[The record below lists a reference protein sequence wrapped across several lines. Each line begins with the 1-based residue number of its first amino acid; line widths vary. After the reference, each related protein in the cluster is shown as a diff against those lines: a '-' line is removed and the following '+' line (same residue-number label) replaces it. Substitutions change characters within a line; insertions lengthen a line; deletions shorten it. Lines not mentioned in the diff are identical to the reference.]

1 MPVTG
6 PTLGASA
13 CIFRGDEVL
22 LVRRGKAEGYGLWS
36 LPGGRVH
43 SGETLI
49 EAAAREL
56 AEETGIEAELI
67 GLAGCRDVIRRDA
80 AGAVVAHQVVA
91 AHAGVWLAGEPVAMD
106 DAAEAGWFG
115 LDDLASLA
123 LTEGAEDIIR
133 RAKAMIEETPRQHGR

>member
-1 MPVTG
+1 MPAPG

-13 CIFRGDEVL
+13 CILKGDKVL
-22 LVRRGKAEGYGLWS
+22 LVRRGKAEGHGLWS

-43 SGETLI
+43 VGETLI
-49 EAAAREL
+49 EAASREL

-80 AGAVVAHQVVA
+80 AGAVVAHHVVA
-91 AHAGVWLAGEPVAMD
+91 AHAGLWVAGEPVAMD

-123 LTEGAEDIIR
+123 LTEGVADIIR
-133 RAKAMIEETPRQHGR
+133 RAKAMIEEAPRPIGR